1 MRRRVLI
8 YTHVSAEDKNNP
20 LSAPHYLFAAGCAEQ
35 ADECPVP
42 DWKHEAVPTSLPE
55 QRWKCVE
62 DMNEQQV
69 AALLRRVQDGGIS
82 IEQAVAQL
90 RRLPTEVLASARL
103 DHHRLLRT
111 GLPEAVFGEGKTAGQ
126 LTEIL
131 TAMLRQDAPVIATR
145 VDLSKAEQV
154 CAQVEGLQYHETA
167 RLLTGNRP
175 HIPQNSGRG
184 TIVIVTAGTSDLPA
198 AEEARICLE
207 QFGHGTATVY
217 DAGVAGLHRILAHCE
232 LLQQASVLI
241 VAAGMEGALP
251 SVVAGLT
258 PAPVIAVPTSVGYGV
273 GAGGFAALLGMLG
286 SCAPGIAVVNIDNGF
301 GAACMAAAI
310 NRKLPQE

>member
-1 MRRRVLI
+1 
-8 YTHVSAEDKNNP
+8 
-20 LSAPHYLFAAGCAEQ
+20 
-35 ADECPVP
+35 
-42 DWKHEAVPTSLPE
+42 
-55 QRWKCVE
+55 
-62 DMNEQQV
+62 MNEQQL
-69 AALLRRVQDGGIS
+69 AALLHQVRDGSIR
-82 IEQAVAQL
+82 IEQAVAHL
-90 RRLPTEVLASARL
+90 RRLPTEVLDSARL

-126 LTEIL
+126 LAEIL
-131 TAMLRQDAPVIATR
+131 TAMLRQDVPVIATR
-145 VDLSKAEQV
+145 IDPQKAEQV
-154 CAQVEGLQYHETA
+154 CERVEGLRYHETA
-167 RLLTGNRP
+167 RLLTGNAQ
-175 HIPQNSGRG
+175 HIPKDSGRG
-184 TIVIVTAGTSDLPA
+184 IIVIVTAGTSDLPV

-207 QFGHGTATVY
+207 YFGHQTATVY

-241 VAAGMEGALP
+241 VIAGMEGALP

-273 GAGGFAALLGMLG
+273 SAGGFAALLGMLG

-310 NRKLPQE
+310 NRKPPRRKESGKT